1 LVRADS
7 KNDEKD
13 IRKLLKQHRGDFLY
27 DSLSSI
33 YHENTKRSQIGAD
46 DGVNERRQRV
56 HMYDLAVKV
65 INFKEY
71 PRFNQIKLST
81 SFKEKH
87 VITLGWKP
95 TSELGVTTISLDTL
109 SELLYYTAGI
119 RGKGTALYRPY
130 HSIGSRYPLELYPII
145 LKGLDVE
152 AGIYHYNVK
161 RHTLELLERGGF
173 LSQLAECIEAPEHL
187 GNACLIILVTAV
199 FKRSEL
205 LFGDRGYRYVL
216 LEAGYLAQ
224 NFSITSTSLGLNCL
238 FISEFIDDAI
248 NTLLDLDGVQESVVD
263 VLVLGGKK
271 AGMFNSLRGILG
283 TRGKGE

>member
-1 LVRADS
+1 MRVDS
-7 KNDEKD
+7 NNDEKD
-13 IRKLLKQHRGDFLY
+13 VRKLLKQQSGGFLIG
-27 DSLSSI
+27 SLSRI
-33 YHENTKRSQIGAD
+33 YHENTKRFQIGAD
-46 DGVNERRQRV
+46 DGVNERRRRV

-81 SFKEKH
+81 SFKANR
-87 VITLGWKP
+87 VVNLGWTP
-95 TSELGVTTISLDTL
+95 TSELGTTAISLNTL

-119 RGKGTALYRPY
+119 RGKGTASYRPY
-130 HSIGSRYPLELYPII
+130 HSIGSRYPLEIYPII

-161 RHTLELLERGGF
+161 RHTLELLEYGDFTSR
-173 LSQLAECIEAPEHL
+173 LAERVEAPEHI
-187 GNACLIILVTAV
+187 GNACLLLLVTAV
-199 FKRSEL
+199 FNRSEL

-224 NFSITSTSLGLNCL
+224 NFFITAASLGLNCL
-238 FISEFIDDAI
+238 FINEFIDDAL

-271 AGMFNSLRGILG
+271 AGMMHSLRGILG